1 MAEPSRNG
9 VAEQQNGN
17 AALAGRDR
25 RLRPVGPHYKWIVL
39 TNTTLGAL
47 MATIDAS
54 IVLIALPAIF
64 KGIHINPLAQG
75 ESSYFLWLLLGY
87 MVVTTTLLVTFGRIS
102 DMFGRVRF
110 YNLGFAIFTVGST
123 LLAFT
128 PGTGNAGALEL
139 IIFRLVQ
146 GVGAGFLFA
155 NSAAILTDAFPLHQ
169 RGRALGINQIAAIAG
184 SFIGLILGGV
194 LAVINWRLV
203 FLVSVPVGLVGTVWA
218 YMMLRETATI
228 RAHQRIDWAGNVTFA
243 AGLTILLL
251 GITYGIEPYGGN
263 PMGWTNPLVI
273 GGIVIGVLLLLAFIW
288 IELHVDDPM
297 FRLDL
302 FKIRMFASGNIAAFL
317 SALGR
322 GGLQFMLIIWLQGIW
337 LPLHGYSFAI
347 TPLWAGIYMTPLLI
361 GFIVM
366 GPISGYLS
374 DRFGARFFST
384 SGMLLQC
391 VGFIGLTF
399 LPANFSYTIFA
410 VLIFV
415 LGCGSGL
422 FTSPNTSSIMSSVPP
437 ETRGVSSGM
446 RATFQNGA
454 TLVSI
459 GLFFTIVTLGLASAL
474 PSTLYAGLTKYGVPS
489 AAASQISHLPPTA
502 ALFGAFLGYNP
513 IGQLLPPQLLQALPA
528 ADRAALLGKTYFPQL
543 ISAPFMSGLHA
554 VFYISAFLCLVAAG
568 ASLLRGKQVIAARP
582 GAAPAE
588 LVGTAPVVTAGAAD
602 VASTNGHQHNGRAHG
617 EDHAPGDAGD
627 TSSTGPAA
635 APAEDSAD
643 TAGGRLQ

>member
-9 VAEQQNGN
+9 VVNRQGESKVP
-17 AALAGRDR
+17 AGSDR
-25 RLRPVGPHYKWIVL
+25 RQRPVGPHYKWIVL
-39 TNTTLGAL
+39 SNTTLGVL
-47 MATIDAS
+47 MASIDAS
-54 IVLIALPAIF
+54 IVLISLPAIF
-64 KGIHINPLAQG
+64 KGIHINPLAPG
-75 ESSYFLWLLLGY
+75 ETNYFLWILLGY
-87 MVVTTTLLVTFGRIS
+87 KVVTTTLLVTFGRIS

-139 IIFRLVQ
+139 VIFRLIQ

-155 NSAAILTDAFPLHQ
+155 NSAAILTDAFPLNQ

-251 GITYGIEPYGGN
+251 AITYGIEPYGGK
-263 PMGWTNPLVI
+263 PMGWSNPLVI
-273 GGIVIGVLLLLAFIW
+273 AGIVFGILLLLAFIW

-302 FKIRMFASGNIAAFL
+302 FKIRMFATGNIAAFL

-337 LPLHGYSFAI
+337 LPLHGYSFEI

-384 SGMLLQC
+384 LGMLLQC

-399 LPANFSYTIFA
+399 LPANFSYPVFA

-459 GLFFTIVTLGLASAL
+459 GLFFSIVTLGLAAAL
-474 PSTLYAGLTKYGVPS
+474 PSTLYSGLTRYGVPS
-489 AAASQISHLPPTA
+489 ATASAIAHLPPTA

-513 IGQLLPPQLLQALPA
+513 IGELLPPQVLQHISA
-528 ADRAALLGKTYFPQL
+528 ADQAALLGKSYFPTL
-543 ISAPFMSGLHA
+543 ISSPFMSGLHV
-554 VFYISAFLCLVAAG
+554 VFYVSAGLCVIAAA
-568 ASLLRGKQVIAARP
+568 ASFLRGKPTIHP
-582 GAAPAE
+582 
-588 LVGTAPVVTAGAAD
+588 
-602 VASTNGHQHNGRAHG
+602 
-617 EDHAPGDAGD
+617 
-627 TSSTGPAA
+627 
-635 APAEDSAD
+635 
-643 TAGGRLQ
+643 